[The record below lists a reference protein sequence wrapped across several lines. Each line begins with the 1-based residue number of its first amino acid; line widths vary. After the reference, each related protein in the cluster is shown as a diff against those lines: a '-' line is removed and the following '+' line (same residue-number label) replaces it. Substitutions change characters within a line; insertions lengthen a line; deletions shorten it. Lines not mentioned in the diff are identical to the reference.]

1 MERKRISKTTLDA
14 SVICLGTSNIGST
27 ISNED
32 SNDILETY
40 TANGGNFLDTAEVYA
55 NWLPIEPNSS
65 ERFLGKWMKE
75 QGNRT
80 DMIVATKG
88 GHPPLDQMSVSRLSA
103 EEIRND
109 LEGSL
114 LRLQTD
120 YIDLYYLHRDD
131 LALPVEMMV
140 EALESHVRK
149 GNIRYYACSN
159 WTLSRME
166 EARRYAEEKGYNGFV
181 AVSNLWNLAEVNE
194 GTVGDPT
201 AVITD
206 RELLI
211 WHKSTGMPLIPY
223 SSQANGFF
231 SGKYRKGMGIDPAIA
246 GKNAF
251 RKYGNDTNFA
261 RLERVEQAA
270 SEQGATSNQIAL
282 ACLLKQ
288 SFPVYPVIGCKN
300 KEHLIDSLGATNID
314 LTPEAVS
321 YIEGREH

>member
-14 SVICLGTSNIGST
+14 AVICLGTSNIGST

-32 SNDILETY
+32 SKDILEAY

-65 ERFLGKWMKE
+65 ERFLCSWMKE
-75 QGNRT
+75 HGNRSE
-80 DMIVATKG
+80 MIVATKG
-88 GHPPLDQMSVSRLSA
+88 GHPLLDQMSVSRLSA
-103 EEIRND
+103 EDIRID

-114 LRLQTD
+114 QRLQTD

-131 LALPVEMMV
+131 PALPVESMI

-159 WTLSRME
+159 WKLSRME

-181 AVSNLWNLAEVNE
+181 AVSNLWSLAEVNRE
-194 GTVGDPT
+194 AVNDPT
-201 AVITD
+201 AVLTD
-206 RELLI
+206 HELLA

-223 SSQANGFF
+223 CSQANGFF
-231 SGKYRKGMGIDPAIA
+231 SGKYQKGMEADPALA
-246 GKNAF
+246 GKF
-251 RKYGNDTNFA
+251 RKYGNETNFA

-270 SEQGATSNQIAL
+270 SEHGATSNQIAL

-288 SFPVYPVIGCKN
+288 SFPVFPVVGCKN
-300 KEHLIDSLGATNID
+300 KEHLIDSLGAANID
-314 LTPEAVS
+314 LNPETVS
-321 YIEGREH
+321 YIEGTL